1 MKKLSSQ
8 MRSTITVLLAYVLAY
23 FPLWIALVTF
33 IAIEIV
39 EALKI
44 SSPWDGLI
52 TLGIL
57 GSHLLFCGIY
67 HLLGAILEFRI
78 AHCMLQAFHR
88 RSYRHQEP
96 NPLYNVWTKTE
107 KVELIVMGILYTV
120 IALACLAL
128 PIIDIIL
135 AK

>member
-23 FPLWIALVTF
+23 VPLWIELVTF
-33 IAIEIV
+33 IAIEI
-39 EALKI
+39 I
-44 SSPWDGLI
+44 
-52 TLGIL
+52 
-57 GSHLLFCGIY
+57 
-67 HLLGAILEFRI
+67 EFRI